1 MFVAS
6 ISECGRRQ
14 QGRGAERRRDDG
26 ATAGRR
32 RVALLL
38 WRRHRDDR
46 QPLRPVRLTLCPRL
60 APRARLALGR
70 EAANYG
76 FMIREEINMLDLKS
90 KNDRYSC

>member
-14 QGRGAERRRDDG
+14 QERGAERRRDDG

-46 QPLRPVRLTLCPRL
+46 QSLRPVRLVLCPRPC
-60 APRARLALGR
+60 AARSPRIGVGSS
-70 EAANYG
+70 E
-76 FMIREEINMLDLKS
+76 
-90 KNDRYSC
+90 